1 MSQKRAK
8 AETLRLSFFA
18 IMRGKGAESMNNPYF
33 RLLAAGIRQDC
44 ALEIVREYQRRNDP
58 EGLEKY
64 INEVE
69 CRTEASD
76 R

>member
-18 IMRGKGAESMNNPYF
+18 IMRGKGADSMNNPYF
-33 RLLAAGIRQDC
+33 RLLAAGIRADC
-44 ALEIVREYQRRNDP
+44 AAQTIREFENRNDE
-58 EGLEKY
+58 EGLERY

>member
-1 MSQKRAK
+1 MSPKRAK
-8 AETLRLSFFA
+8 ADTLRLSFFA
-18 IMRGKGAESMNNPYF
+18 IMGMKGVKAMSNPYF

-44 ALEIVREYQRRNDP
+44 ALEIVREYQCRNDP

>member
-1 MSQKRAK
+1 MS
-8 AETLRLSFFA
+8 
-18 IMRGKGAESMNNPYF
+18 NPYF

-44 ALEIVREYQRRNDP
+44 ALEIVREYQSRNDP